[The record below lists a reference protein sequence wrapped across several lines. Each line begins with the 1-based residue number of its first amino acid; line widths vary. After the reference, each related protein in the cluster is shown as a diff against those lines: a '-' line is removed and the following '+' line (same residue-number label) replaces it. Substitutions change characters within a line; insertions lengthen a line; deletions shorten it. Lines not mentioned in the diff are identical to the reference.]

1 MQNGINF
8 SIVMNFEINGMLDT
22 FISYLYKE
30 KLFIL

>member
-1 MQNGINF
+1 MQNDINF

-30 KLFIL
+30 KFFIL